1 MLPLTSLK
9 KWKWENLKTVID
21 FQYENLAENY
31 ELSNMGRQER
41 VGRVKHIFF
50 NKKTFNKKMPLKNP
64 KTPKADFSQSSKLQ
78 N

>member
-1 MLPLTSLK
+1 M
-9 KWKWENLKTVID
+9 KTVID
-21 FQYENLAENY
+21 SQYENLAENY

-64 KTPKADFSQSSKLQ
+64 KTQKLIFPRAL
-78 N
+78 